1 MGEVEI
7 CLDTWPWIPTFVE
20 VEAPNEELIW
30 STVEKLGLSKEQA
43 RFGGQIYQA
52 YYEVELET
60 IRFQTPRIDF
70 EMTPPEWT
78 KKIRPKK

>member
-1 MGEVEI
+1 MGRRFCFLQE
-7 CLDTWPWIPTFVE
+7 C
-20 VEAPNEELIW
+20 
-30 STVEKLGLSKEQA
+30 GLEMKSRKE
-43 RFGGQIYQA
+43 RFDGQIYQA

-70 EMTPPEWT
+70 EMTLPEWT